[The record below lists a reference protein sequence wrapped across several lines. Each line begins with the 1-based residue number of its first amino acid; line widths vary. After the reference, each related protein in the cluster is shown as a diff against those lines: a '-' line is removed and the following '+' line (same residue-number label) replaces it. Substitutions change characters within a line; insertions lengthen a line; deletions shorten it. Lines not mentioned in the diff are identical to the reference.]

1 MAFYNNYPLGTVQ
14 KSSRNAQFPVSHW
27 LISPSQ
33 VLNHF
38 CVAQRTKR
46 LDCLEKQEVE
56 NRLDAGSLAMWPLFS
71 VLLPKLR

>member
-27 LISPSQ
+27 LIGPSQ

-38 CVAQRTKR
+38 CVAQGTKR
-46 LDCLEKQEVE
+46 LGSLEK
-56 NRLDAGSLAMWPLFS
+56 
-71 VLLPKLR
+71 

>member
-27 LISPSQ
+27 LISPLQ

-38 CVAQRTKR
+38 CIAQGTKR
-46 LDCLEKQEVE
+46 LDGLEKREVK
-56 NRLDAGSLAMWPLFS
+56 NRVDAGSLAM
-71 VLLPKLR
+71 

>member
-14 KSSRNAQFPVSHW
+14 KSPRNAQFPVSHW

-38 CVAQRTKR
+38 CVAQETRR
-46 LDCLEKQEVE
+46 PDGLEK
-56 NRLDAGSLAMWPLFS
+56 
-71 VLLPKLR
+71 